1 MGRANSGSRPG
12 SNSRNAASDSGKTET
27 HEARRAPSRARR
39 SAFAFEKSRIA
50 DNLTKSFGG
59 LRAVDDVSFSLAAN
73 EILGIAGPNA
83 NGKSTLFNILINIP
97 FPADSGRIVLDGREI
112 QDVARGEL
120 SRSGIARTFQ
130 RESIFVSLRAID
142 NVLVAIEHNGK
153 RRGRKR
159 DEAAAIGALDTVGFP
174 QTMHNSPTATLPI
187 FFRKILMIA
196 SALAVSPRVLLLDKP
211 ASSLT
216 PDEIEH
222 MKKLIL
228 KLRKSGV
235 AILLIE
241 HVLPLLMSVCDRLI
255 VLDQGRIISQGLPT
269 EVVADPKVVEAHLG
283 QPR

>member
-1 MGRANSGSRPG
+1 M
-12 SNSRNAASDSGKTET
+12 
-27 HEARRAPSRARR
+27 
-39 SAFAFEKSRIA
+39 ILVA

-59 LRAVDDVSFSLAAN
+59 LRAVDDISFSLGAN
-73 EILGIAGPNA
+73 EILGIAGPNGS
-83 NGKSTLFNILINIP
+83 GKSTLFNVLTNIP
-97 FPADSGRIVLDGREI
+97 FPADSGRVRLDGREI
-112 QDVARGEL
+112 QGAAPEEL

-130 RESIFVSLRAID
+130 RESIFASLSAID
-142 NVLVAIEHNGK
+142 NVLVAVEHNGE
-153 RRGRKR
+153 RRGKKR
-159 DEAAAIGALDTVGFP
+159 DEAAAVGALDIVGFP
-174 QTMHNSPTATLPI
+174 QTLHNSPTATLPI

-196 SALAVSPRVLLLDKP
+196 SALAMSPRVLLLDEP

-228 KLRKSGV
+228 KLRQSGI

-269 EVVADPKVVEAHLG
+269 EVVADPKVVEAYLG
-283 QPR
+283 QAR